1 MCIFFVQFE
10 KLYYFCIMK
19 IKAILSIIIVIL
31 TAIICWLSADIA
43 RCKRNLADANE
54 LIEIQHEMIERLG
67 SLDAVKCNIE
77 VHLSNKTTFGNI
89 KQSDINIVADQ
100 IQHYTRKQLLN
111 DSTSWN

>member
-1 MCIFFVQFE
+1 
-10 KLYYFCIMK
+10 MK
-19 IKAILSIIIVIL
+19 IKGILLIVIAVL
-31 TAIICWLSADIA
+31 LAVVCWLSADLS
-43 RCKRNLADANE
+43 RTKKHLADANE
-54 LIEIQHEMIERLG
+54 LIGIQHEMIERLG

-111 DSTSWN
+111 DSTIWN

>member
-1 MCIFFVQFE
+1 
-10 KLYYFCIMK
+10 MK

-31 TAIICWLSADIA
+31 TAIICWLSADLS
-43 RCKRNLADANE
+43 RTKKHLADANE

-111 DSTSWN
+111 NSTLWN

>member
-1 MCIFFVQFE
+1 MCIFFVQFK

-31 TAIICWLSADIA
+31 TAVICWLSADIA

-67 SLDAVKCNIE
+67 SLDAVKCSIE

-111 DSTSWN
+111 DSTLWN

>member
-1 MCIFFVQFE
+1 MHYI
-10 KLYYFCIMK
+10 CIMK
-19 IKAILSIIIVIL
+19 LKILLFAVIL
-31 TAIICWLSADIA
+31 ACALVICSLSADIA
-43 RCKRNLADANE
+43 RTKKHLADAEE
-54 LIEIQHEMIERLG
+54 LIEIQHDMIERLG

-111 DSTSWN
+111 DSTLWN